1 MSIHDNVNNL
11 RDAERALIEAGF
23 TGREAWVFINTCLG
37 AGLRIRNGG
46 GQYAHNVVLTNH
58 TFAIAFH
65 HHLENQDG
73 LTSSQF
79 IAAYNVLLANNILVM
94 ERKRTRRCEPVDA
107 ARRAKR

>member
-11 RDAERALIEAGF
+11 RDAERALLEAGF
-23 TGREAWVFINTCLG
+23 TGMEAWVFINTCLD

-46 GQYAHNVVLTNH
+46 GQYAHDVVLTNH
-58 TFAIAFH
+58 TFAIAF

-79 IAAYNVLLANNILVM
+79 IAAYNILLANNILVM

>member
-11 RDAERALIEAGF
+11 RDAERALLEAGF
-23 TGREAWVFINTCLG
+23 TGMEAWVFI
-37 AGLRIRNGG
+37 
-46 GQYAHNVVLTNH
+46 NH

-65 HHLENQDG
+65 HHLENPDG

-79 IAAYNVLLANNILVM
+79 IAAYNILLANNILVM